1 MNDNEFNI
9 NSLLTKKLFFEM
21 NSERTKKR
29 MAQMQRIK
37 NTINENDSP
46 KEDKSTFNSTQ
57 SPTNEDYNLNHQSN
71 RKNQNNNKNSKIEN
85 YNNVFNNNVDNNNID
100 NLINPFIN
108 NDEINENKEDVEINI
123 SDLDCNIDD
132 LNEYENSYN
141 KNLIKNSKNDYG
153 KTFYSLNSKSFIHL
167 NNNLVAKAAT
177 KNDKNTNSYLMALCP
192 ELIIN
197 KNKEKNV
204 NNYYVDDVIKE

>member
-71 RKNQNNNKNSKIEN
+71 RKNQNNNKNRKIE
-85 YNNVFNNNVDNNNID
+85 
-100 NLINPFIN
+100 
-108 NDEINENKEDVEINI
+108 
-123 SDLDCNIDD
+123 
-132 LNEYENSYN
+132 
-141 KNLIKNSKNDYG
+141 
-153 KTFYSLNSKSFIHL
+153 
-167 NNNLVAKAAT
+167 
-177 KNDKNTNSYLMALCP
+177 TN
-192 ELIIN
+192 
-197 KNKEKNV
+197 
-204 NNYYVDDVIKE
+204 